1 MAPYADAAIRVEDLR
16 KTFGDLTA
24 LDGVT
29 MTAEPGKVLGLL
41 GPNGAGKTTIVRI
54 VTTLLQP
61 DSGQA
66 WINGIDVV
74 RDPQRARMSF
84 GLAGQYPAVDENLT
98 GFENLEMVGRLY
110 RLSRRDAR
118 DRANELLERFDLA
131 DAGNRTAKTYSGGM
145 RRRLDLAAS
154 IVSDAPILLLDEP
167 TTGLDPRTRMGLW
180 EHIRELVDSGVTLL
194 LTTQYLEEADELADR
209 IVVIDH
215 GRIIA
220 EGTSTQLKAQIGGDV
235 IHLQFSERDVLHQ
248 SLQVLGQVGAA
259 DPQINE
265 EELTLKI
272 PARNGVEDLMAAVRL
287 MDQHGIRPDDINIRK
302 PSLDDVFLTLTGQ
315 PAEALEENGD
325 DNSSA
330 TKQTTGAHH
339 R

>member
-1 MAPYADAAIRVEDLR
+1 MHDVHDAAIRVENLT

-29 MTAEPGKVLGLL
+29 MAAERGKVLGLL
-41 GPNGAGKTTIVRI
+41 GPNGAGKTTLVRI

-61 DSGQA
+61 DSGTA

-74 RDPQRARMSF
+74 KDPQRARMSF

-131 DAGNRTAKTYSGGM
+131 DAGNRVAKNYSGGM

-154 IVSDAPILLLDEP
+154 IVSNAPILLLDEP
-167 TTGLDPRTRMGLW
+167 TTGLDPRTRLSLW
-180 EHIRELVDSGVTLL
+180 EHIRELVDGGVTVL
-194 LTTQYLEEADELADR
+194 LTTQYLEEADELAER
-209 IVVIDH
+209 IIVIDH
-215 GRIIA
+215 GRLIA
-220 EGTSTQLKAQIGGDV
+220 EGTSTELKAQIGGDV
-235 IHLQFSERDVLHQ
+235 LQMQFHDVDQLRSAASSLSSVGTSE
-248 SLQVLGQVGAA
+248 
-259 DPQINE
+259 PQIDE
-265 EELTLKI
+265 ATLSLTI
-272 PARNGVEDLMAAVRL
+272 PTRDGVDDLLAAVRL
-287 MDQHGIRPDDINIRK
+287 LDRHGIKPDDLHIRK

-315 PAEALEENGD
+315 PAEDVGTDQSLTQEAI
-325 DNSSA
+325 
-330 TKQTTGAHH
+330 H
-339 R
+339 

>member
-1 MAPYADAAIRVEDLR
+1 MAYEADAAIRVENLR
-16 KTFGDLTA
+16 KSFGDLIA

-29 MTAEPGKVLGLL
+29 MTAPAGKVLGLL
-41 GPNGAGKTTIVRI
+41 GPNGAGKTTLVRV

-118 DRANELLERFDLA
+118 DRARELLERLDLS
-131 DAGNRTAKTYSGGM
+131 DAGDRTAKTYSGGM

-154 IVSDAPILLLDEP
+154 IVSDAPVLLLDEP
-167 TTGLDPRTRMGLW
+167 TTGLDPRTRMSLW

-220 EGTSTQLKAQIGGDV
+220 EGTSTELKAQIGGDV
-235 IHLQFSERDVLHQ
+235 IHLQFHKFDQLQ
-248 SLQVLGQVGAA
+248 SAAQILGQVGSAE
-259 DPQINE
+259 PQLDE
-265 EELTLKI
+265 AELTLKV
-272 PARNGVEDLMAAVRL
+272 PTRDGVEDLMAAVRL
-287 MDQHGIRPDDINIRK
+287 MDAHGIKPEDLHIRK
-302 PSLDDVFLTLTGQ
+302 PSLDDVFMTLTGQ
-315 PAEALEENGD
+315 PAESLASNGH
-325 DNSSA
+325 S
-330 TKQTTGAHH
+330 TELPQQQTTGGS

>member
-1 MAPYADAAIRVEDLR
+1 MTDGSHAAVRVEHVS
-16 KTFGDLTA
+16 KAFGDLVA
-24 LDGVT
+24 LDDVSVE
-29 MTAEPGKVLGLL
+29 APRGKVLGLL
-41 GPNGAGKTTIVRI
+41 GPNGAGKTTLVRI

-61 DSGQA
+61 DHGQA

-110 RLSRRDAR
+110 HLSRRDSR
-118 DRANELLERFDLA
+118 TRANQLLERFDLT
-131 DAGNRTAKTYSGGM
+131 DAGNRVAKNYSGGM

-154 IVSDAPILLLDEP
+154 IVSNAPVLLLDEP
-167 TTGLDPRTRMGLW
+167 TTGLDPRTRISLW
-180 EHIRELVDSGVTLL
+180 EQIRELVDSGVTVV

-220 EGTSTQLKAQIGGDV
+220 EGTSAELKAAIGGDV
-235 IHLQFSERDVLHQ
+235 LQMQFHDRAALSTAATVLA
-248 SLQVLGQVGAA
+248 GVGASEPHL
-259 DPQINE
+259 DEDVMTIS
-265 EELTLKI
+265 I
-272 PARNGVEDLMAAVRL
+272 PTKDGVDDLLAAVRL
-287 MDQHGIRPDDINIRK
+287 LDSHQIKPDDLHIRK

-315 PAEALEENGD
+315 PAEVVQSEHSHQQGE
-325 DNSSA
+325 
-330 TKQTTGAHH
+330 T

>member
-1 MAPYADAAIRVEDLR
+1 MTSHADAAIRVEDLR
-16 KTFGDLTA
+16 KTFGDLVA
-24 LDGVT
+24 LDGVS
-29 MTAEPGKVLGLL
+29 MTAPTGKVLGLL
-41 GPNGAGKTTIVRI
+41 GPNGAGKTTLVRV

-118 DRANELLERFDLA
+118 DRAHELLERFDLS
-131 DAGNRTAKTYSGGM
+131 DAGDRTAKTYSGGM

-180 EHIRELVDSGVTLL
+180 EHIRELVDSGVTVL

-235 IHLQFSERDVLHQ
+235 IQLQFHQ
-248 SLQVLGQVGAA
+248 SDQLHRAAGVLDRVGAA
-259 DPQINE
+259 DPQVDE
-265 EELTLKI
+265 SELTLKL
-272 PARNGVEDLMAAVRL
+272 PTGDAVSDLMATVRL
-287 MDQHGIRPDDINIRK
+287 LDTHGIKPDDLRIRK
-302 PSLDDVFLTLTGQ
+302 PSLDDVFMTLTGQ
-315 PAEALEENGD
+315 PADAFDDNGD
-325 DNSSA
+325 STGSSQN
-330 TKQTTGAHH
+330 QTAGAAD
-339 R
+339 

>member
-1 MAPYADAAIRVEDLR
+1 MSSLNDAAVRVEDLS
-16 KTFGDLTA
+16 KHFGDLTA

-29 MTAEPGKVLGLL
+29 MSAPTGKVLGLL
-41 GPNGAGKTTIVRI
+41 GPNGAGKTTLVRI

-61 DSGQA
+61 DGGRA

-74 RDPQRARMSF
+74 KDPQRARMSF

-118 DRANELLERFDLA
+118 NRANELLEQFDLA
-131 DAGNRTAKTYSGGM
+131 DAGNRVAKNYSGGM

-154 IVSDAPILLLDEP
+154 IVSNAPILLLDEP
-167 TTGLDPRTRMGLW
+167 TTGLDPRTRMSLW
-180 EHIRELVDSGVTLL
+180 DHIRSLVESGVTVL

-220 EGTSTQLKAQIGGDV
+220 EGTSTELKAQIGGDV
-235 IHLQFSERDVLHQ
+235 VEMQFHDRATLRSAAS
-248 SLQVLGQVGAA
+248 SLAHVGAS
-259 DPQINE
+259 DPFVDDE
-265 EELTLKI
+265 TMMLSI
-272 PARNGVEDLMAAVRL
+272 PTRSGVDDLLATVRL
-287 MDQHGIRPDDINIRK
+287 LDSHGIKPDDLQIRR
-302 PSLDDVFLTLTGQ
+302 PSLDDVFLQLTGH
-315 PAEALEENGD
+315 PAEKASENE
-325 DNSSA
+325 
-330 TKQTTGAHH
+330 TIKQEVAHS
-339 R
+339 

>member
-1 MAPYADAAIRVEDLR
+1 MHSVNDAAIRVEDLR

-29 MTAEPGKVLGLL
+29 MAAPRGKVLGLL
-41 GPNGAGKTTIVRI
+41 GPNGAGKTTLVRV

-61 DSGQA
+61 DSGHA

-118 DRANELLERFDLA
+118 NRANELLERFDLA
-131 DAGNRTAKTYSGGM
+131 EAGNRVAKNYSGGM

-154 IVSDAPILLLDEP
+154 IVSNAPILLLDEP
-167 TTGLDPRTRMGLW
+167 TTGLDPRTRISLW
-180 EHIRELVDSGVTLL
+180 EHIRELVDSGVTVL

-209 IVVIDH
+209 IIVIDH
-215 GRIIA
+215 GRLIA
-220 EGTSTQLKAQIGGDV
+220 EGTSAELKSQIGGDV
-235 IHLQFSERDVLHQ
+235 LQMRFHDLDQLRSAAGSLAGVGTTEPQLDEDTMSLTIPTRD
-248 SLQVLGQVGAA
+248 
-259 DPQINE
+259 
-265 EELTLKI
+265 
-272 PARNGVEDLMAAVRL
+272 GVDDLLAAVRL
-287 MDQHGIRPDDINIRK
+287 LDSHGIKPDDLHIRK

-315 PAEALEENGD
+315 PVEDTG
-325 DNSSA
+325 
-330 TKQTTGAHH
+330 TGAHQPMEEEVAS

>member
-1 MAPYADAAIRVEDLR
+1 MDTSDDAAIRVENLR

-29 MTAEPGKVLGLL
+29 MSAQRGKVLGLL
-41 GPNGAGKTTIVRI
+41 GPNGAGKTTLVRI

-61 DSGQA
+61 DSGKA

-74 RDPQRARMSF
+74 NDPQRARMSF

-110 RLSRRDAR
+110 RLSRREAR
-118 DRANELLERFDLA
+118 ERAHKLLERFELTEA
-131 DAGNRTAKTYSGGM
+131 ENRVAKNYSGGM

-167 TTGLDPRTRMGLW
+167 TTGLDPRTRISLW
-180 EHIRELVDSGVTLL
+180 EHIRELVDGGVTVL

-209 IVVIDH
+209 IIVIDH
-215 GRIIA
+215 GRLIA
-220 EGTSTQLKAQIGGDV
+220 EGTSTELKAQIGGDV
-235 IHLQFSERDVLHQ
+235 LQMQFHDLVQLRA
-248 SLQVLGQVGAA
+248 AA
-259 DPQINE
+259 DSLTGVGTSDPQLDE
-265 EELTLKI
+265 DALSLTI
-272 PARNGVEDLMAAVRL
+272 PTRDGVDDLLAAVRVL
-287 MDQHGIRPDDINIRK
+287 DAQGIRPDDLHIRK

-315 PAEALEENGD
+315 PADDAGAEE
-325 DNSSA
+325 SIEREVA
-330 TKQTTGAHH
+330 RT
-339 R
+339 